1 MEDHWIESLKMKFVN
16 IDTSTLKGLLLSTV
30 EKLDEIKKD
39 QNQRF
44 NEDETKIKELT
55 SNLAATKETLHME
68 IQTLESKNNKLS
80 EEKNY
85 LDELEAENKKL
96 LQEIKQLEGKRTNLM
111 SIKPNLQDQQ
121 LLEQGRK
128 KLNLYKDLTRI
139 QWDFEA
145 IHSKHSIQ
153 GYVSNRR
160 DYIHHF
166 CYDTQEINKELTDSL
181 WHEIYLSTSEAEV
194 RNENLPPN

>member
-1 MEDHWIESLKMKFVN
+1 MEDHWIESLKTKFIN
-16 IDTSTLKGLLLSTV
+16 MNTSTLKELLLSKV
-30 EKLDEIKKD
+30 EELDEIKKE
-39 QNQRF
+39 RF

-55 SNLAATKETLHME
+55 SNLAATKEALHME
-68 IQTLESKNNKLS
+68 IQSLESKNNRLS
-80 EEKNY
+80 EEKKF
-85 LDELEAENKKL
+85 LDELETENKKF
-96 LQEIKQLEGKRTNLM
+96 LQEIKQLEGKRTNLK

-145 IHSKHSIQ
+145 IYSKHNIQ

-166 CYDTQEINKELTDSL
+166 CYDAQETNKKLTDSL

-194 RNENLPPN
+194 RDENLPPN

>member
-121 LLEQGRK
+121 LLEQGRHV
-128 KLNLYKDLTRI
+128 LSFIN
-139 QWDFEA
+139 A
-145 IHSKHSIQ
+145 ICFMI
-153 GYVSNRR
+153 
-160 DYIHHF
+160 
-166 CYDTQEINKELTDSL
+166 
-181 WHEIYLSTSEAEV
+181 LS
-194 RNENLPPN
+194 